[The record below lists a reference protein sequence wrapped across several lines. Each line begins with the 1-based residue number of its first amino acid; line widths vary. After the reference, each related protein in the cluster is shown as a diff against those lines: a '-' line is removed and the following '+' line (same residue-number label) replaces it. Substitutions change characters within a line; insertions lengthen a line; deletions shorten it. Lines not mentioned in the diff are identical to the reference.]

1 MHYALTSS
9 RDMVTL
15 AKRSDTV
22 EVYIVVFT

>member
-15 AKRSDTV
+15 AKKNDTV